1 MISSNYIPEKISEYN
16 AYLDGSKM
24 IGVAASVTL
33 PEINMKTSTVS
44 GVGVNGELDSPT
56 IGQFESMEQEIQFN
70 TLYSSAM
77 DMLSPL
83 STVNL
88 TLRAAQQVYDKT
100 GGYNFK
106 GLRVVEIG
114 RVKSFNPGK
123 VEKGE
128 AMEATPGA
136 DLHHDRG
143 GRRAAPG
150 SGQAERHLQGKR
162 ERYAGW
168 REQPGITRK
177 TEHGPP
183 AYGRA
188 VFF

>member
-1 MISSNYIPEKISEYN
+1 
-16 AYLDGSKM
+16 
-24 IGVAASVTL
+24 
-33 PEINMKTSTVS
+33 
-44 GVGVNGELDSPT
+44 
-56 IGQFESMEQEIQFN
+56 
-70 TLYSSAM
+70 M
-77 DMLSPL
+77 DMRSPL

-128 AMEATPGA
+128 AMEATITMGA
-136 DLHHDRG
+136 DLHQDRG

-162 ERYAGW
+162 E
-168 REQPGITRK
+168 
-177 TEHGPP
+177 
-183 AYGRA
+183 
-188 VFF
+188 